1 MSFPLNNVI
10 RIVCISKKLKYLKDE
25 ARESKTER

>member
-10 RIVCISKKLKYLKDE
+10 RIICISKKLKYLKNKT
-25 ARESKTER
+25 RESKTER